1 MNIPADLLYNKT
13 HEWAKVEGDIA
24 TVGITDFAQDALG
37 DITYVEMPGVG
48 DSVEAGAEFGSVE
61 SVKAASDLISPVT
74 GEVTEVNAALED
86 DPAACNADPFGKGW
100 IMKVKVSAKPDLL
113 DAAAYKEVCA
123 SEAH

>member
-1 MNIPADLLYNKT
+1 MNIPAELLYNKT
-13 HEWAKVEGDIA
+13 HEWAKIEGEIA

-37 DITYVEMPGVG
+37 DITYVDLPGVG
-48 DSVEAGAEFGSVE
+48 DSVESGAEFGSVE

-74 GEVTEVNAALED
+74 GEVTEVNGELEN
-86 DPAACNADPFGKGW
+86 DPAVCNSDPFGKGW
-100 IMKVKVSAKPDLL
+100 MIKVKISGKADLL